1 MKMLILAAGQG
12 KRLRP
17 LTDNIPKCM
26 VRYKDKPIIDHI
38 IETAKRCGIEE
49 IAVVSGY
56 KKNILEEYLKES
68 NLKFYSNY
76 QFDSSNMVTTLFCA
90 KKFMDD
96 DLIISYA
103 DIVYNDQVLEKLIK
117 FDDNFGVI
125 VDRKWK
131 ELWLKRMANPLD
143 DAETLKIKNGQ
154 IVELG
159 KKPKNYMDVEGQYI
173 GLIKISKKII
183 NEVIKFYENLDK
195 NSIYNGQD
203 FKKMY
208 LTSFIQIAI
217 NNSFKIKPV
226 FINGGWIE
234 IDSPDDLLIEM
245 V

>member
-154 IVELG
+154 IVELV

>member
-17 LTDNIPKCM
+17 LTNNIPKCM

-38 IETAKRCGIEE
+38 IETANRCGIEE
-49 IAVVSGY
+49 IGVVSGY

-103 DIVYNDQVLEKLIK
+103 DIVYDDKVLEKLIK

-125 VDRKWK
+125 VDRKWR
-131 ELWLKRMANPLD
+131 ELWLKRMDNPLD
-143 DAETLKIKNGQ
+143 DAETLKIKNGK
-154 IVELG
+154 IADIG
-159 KKPKNYMDVEGQYI
+159 KKPKNYKEVEGQYI

-183 NEVIKFYENLDK
+183 NEVIEFYENLDK
-195 NSIYNGQD
+195 NSIYDGQD

-208 LTSFIQIAI
+208 LTSFIQTAI
-217 NNSFKIKPV
+217 NNSFIIKPV

-245 V
+245 I

>member
-1 MKMLILAAGQG
+1 
-12 KRLRP
+12 
-17 LTDNIPKCM
+17 
-26 VRYKDKPIIDHI
+26 
-38 IETAKRCGIEE
+38 
-49 IAVVSGY
+49 
-56 KKNILEEYLKES
+56 
-68 NLKFYSNY
+68 
-76 QFDSSNMVTTLFCA
+76 
-90 KKFMDD
+90 
-96 DLIISYA
+96 
-103 DIVYNDQVLEKLIK
+103 
-117 FDDNFGVI
+117 
-125 VDRKWK
+125 
-131 ELWLKRMANPLD
+131 
-143 DAETLKIKNGQ
+143 
-154 IVELG
+154 
-159 KKPKNYMDVEGQYI
+159 MDVEGQYI